1 MTSASSILRSLL
13 IYSIC
18 VPLALFLGYIIA
30 QEENPIYNP
39 FTYFAIIPVLL
50 LLALPLL
57 LRWHHSLLI
66 ICWNL
71 TAVLYFLP
79 GRLDLWTGVAWLSLS
94 LAVIQ
99 YILNRRLRFL
109 SAPSVTRSLL
119 FLGAVVFAT
128 AECRGGF
135 GVAAFGSAVQG
146 AKRYFVLF
154 RAIIGYF
161 ALISRPIPTRYATKL
176 VVLFLLGS
184 AVAAIGD
191 LGSILPESF
200 YFIYLLFPIS
210 QYGLYTIIGNNPGVQ
225 VGAIAR
231 LGGAALA
238 SCSVYYAMLARYGI
252 EQIFAP
258 RHIFRMLVFISLI
271 GLSSVGGF
279 RGNAVTFLLLF
290 SLLFYL
296 EGLLRSRLLPVFAV
310 LTILVATLL
319 VAFAQQLPLNV
330 QRTLSVLRLPVS
342 NEVKDDAQ
350 SSSQWRLNIWKRV
363 VPQIPHYLLIGKG
376 LGINAA
382 EMQAIITVSPNTGLS
397 DAGEEWTE
405 MAADYH
411 SGPLSVIVPFG
422 IAGVIGFLWFLAA
435 SYGVLKKNYLYGN
448 PAYTKLNRFLLAY
461 FITKAIIFFAI
472 FGNLY
477 SDLAGFVGI
486 VGLSISLNA
495 GVARPFILLPPAR
508 LRVRR
513 RMLPKGIRRPL
524 PAHAGL
530 AHTV

>member
-30 QEENPIYNP
+30 QEGNPVYNP
-39 FTYFAIIPVLL
+39 FTYFAVVPVLL

-79 GRLDLWTGVAWLSLS
+79 GHLDLWTGVAWLSLS
-94 LAVIQ
+94 LAVGQ
-99 YILNRRLRFL
+99 YILNRRQRFL

-119 FLGAVVFAT
+119 FLGVVVFAT

-146 AKRYFVLF
+146 AKRYYLLF
-154 RAIIGYF
+154 SAVFGYF
-161 ALISRPIPTRYATKL
+161 ALISRPIPPRHAAKL

-200 YFIYLLFPIS
+200 YFVYLLFPIS
-210 QYGLYTIIGNNPGVQ
+210 QYGLYTIISNTPGLQ
-225 VGAIAR
+225 IGAIAR
-231 LGGAALA
+231 LGGVALA

-258 RHIFRMLVFISLI
+258 RHIFRMLLFIALL
-271 GLSSVGGF
+271 GLSTVGGF
-279 RGNAVTFLLLF
+279 RGNAVTFLILF
-290 SLLFYL
+290 GVLFYL
-296 EGLLRSRLLPVFAV
+296 EGLMRSRLLPIFALV
-310 LTILVATLL
+310 AILVGTLL
-319 VAFAQQLPLNV
+319 VAFAQRLPLNV

-342 NEVKDDAQ
+342 HEVKVDTE
-350 SSSQWRLNIWKRV
+350 SSSEWRINIWKRV
-363 VPQIPHYLLIGKG
+363 VPQIPQYLLIGKG

-382 EMQAIITVSPNTGLS
+382 EMQSLTTISPNTGLAE
-397 DAGEEWTE
+397 AGEEWTE
-405 MAADYH
+405 LAADYH
-411 SGPLSVIVPFG
+411 NGPLSVIVPFG
-422 IAGVIGFLWFLAA
+422 IGGVIGFLWFLAA
-435 SYGVLKKNYLYGN
+435 CYRVLKRNYLYGN
-448 PAYTKLNRFLLAY
+448 PAYTKLNRFLLA
-461 FITKAIIFFAI
+461 FFVMKVIVFFVI

-477 SDLAGFVGI
+477 TDLAAFVGI
-486 VGLSISLNA
+486 VGLSVSLNA
-495 GVARPFILLPPAR
+495 GVAKPFILVRPRAR
-508 LRVRR
+508 LRSLRLPDGVRR
-513 RMLPKGIRRPL
+513 PM
-524 PAHAGL
+524 PAHAG
-530 AHTV
+530 AGHTV